1 MATLEAEKQQLLVEI
16 GSLRRQILEGDA
28 LLKEAQRRLSDAEP
42 ILREAEKF
50 SGFNKIM
57 DKDSRVVAIG
67 RFLFSLLSIIIKHTA
82 NKCLLAV
89 CDAIFGLAIFCAPVT
104 KTVLG

>member
-57 DKDSRVVAIG
+57 DKDSRVVAI
-67 RFLFSLLSIIIKHTA
+67 
-82 NKCLLAV
+82 
-89 CDAIFGLAIFCAPVT
+89 
-104 KTVLG
+104 